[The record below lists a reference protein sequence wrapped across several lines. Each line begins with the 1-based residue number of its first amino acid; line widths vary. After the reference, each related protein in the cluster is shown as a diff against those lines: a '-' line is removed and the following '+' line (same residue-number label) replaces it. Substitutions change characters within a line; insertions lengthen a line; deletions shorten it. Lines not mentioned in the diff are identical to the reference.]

1 MYNED
6 TISENGG
13 ASNNQSLEDQ
23 QTVRHV
29 MKLFKKA
36 KKYRSRYDRN
46 WLHYYKMFR
55 GDQWDGIKMPRYRQK
70 EIINM
75 IWQAIQSNLPL
86 QTDVRPKLSFIPEEP
101 SDQPFAEV
109 LNKVSEFDWESNN
122 WLEQL
127 TNVILDGY
135 LYGTGISSQGYDPA
149 AMMGAG
155 SATYKSEDPF
165 YFYPDPEAEDVNC
178 KKCEYIIKAEP
189 VETERLKRAF
199 PEFSEDIKSDIRD
212 VIKSSKT
219 ALNDFKI
226 RTQATDREMPDIT
239 WTEGQEK
246 DRGQTLLIT
255 AYMKPSDTEE
265 VDEETDELEEDGSP
279 KVKVVVRKKYPYG
292 RKVVIACGIK
302 LGETELP
309 FDHGQFPFAKYVNYV
324 LPREFYGVSEVEQL
338 ESPQRIFN
346 KLINASLEILNYM
359 GNPIWITDTSSGV
372 DPHKLVNRTGLVVE
386 KEPNSEV
393 RREAGVQL
401 SGTALS
407 FIDRM
412 EQWFNNVAG
421 TQDVT
426 KGQTPGSV
434 TAASAIEQLQEA
446 ARTRIRQKQRNL
458 DVYLRKVGRQ
468 YVDVIL
474 EKYAAPRIVRVTN
487 NQDDAQFFKISM
499 SKEQDESG
507 EQKVSAIIQQY
518 KQGEDGTV
526 VADSEFKQMLISGRF
541 DVRVNTGSSLPF
553 AVADKEQKVLALYDR
568 QILDAE
574 EVLDALEYP
583 NREEILE
590 RLKQREQEALA
601 MAQQG
606 GQ

>member
-1 MYNED
+1 MYDND
-6 TISENGG
+6 TQLSENGG
-13 ASNNQSLEDQ
+13 ASNTQSLEDQ

-36 KKYRSRYDRN
+36 KKYRARYDRN

-75 IWQAIQSNLPL
+75 IWQAVQSNMPL
-86 QTDVRPKLSFIPEEP
+86 QTDVRPRLSFIPQDP
-101 SDQPFAEV
+101 SDQPFAEI
-109 LNKVSEFDWESNN
+109 LNKVSEHDWESQN

-127 TNVILDGY
+127 SCLILDGY
-135 LYGTGISSQGYDPA
+135 IYGTGISFQGYDSDA
-149 AMMGAG
+149 KMGEGA
-155 SATYKSEDPF
+155 ATYKSEDPF
-165 YFYPDPEAEDVNC
+165 YIYPDPEATDVNC
-178 KKCEYIIKAEP
+178 KKSEFIIKAEP

-199 PEFSEDIKSDIRD
+199 PEFEDEIKSDIRD

-246 DRGQTLLIT
+246 DRGMTLVIT
-255 AYMKPSDTEE
+255 AYMKPQDTEE
-265 VDEETDELEEDGSP
+265 VDEETEELEDDGSP
-279 KVKVVVRKKYPYG
+279 KVKTIVRKKFPYG
-292 RKVVIACGIK
+292 RKVVIACGLK
-302 LGETELP
+302 LMETELP
-309 FDHGQFPFAKYVNYV
+309 FQHGQFPFERYQNYI

-346 KLINASLEILNYM
+346 KLINASLEILNLM
-359 GNPIWITDTSSGV
+359 GNPIWVVDSSSGV
-372 DPHKLVNRTGLVVE
+372 DPHKLVNKTGLVVE

-393 RREAGVQL
+393 RREAGTQL

-412 EQWFNNVAG
+412 ESWFNNIAG

-426 KGQTPGSV
+426 RGQTPGSV
-434 TAASAIEQLQEA
+434 TAASAIEQLQDA
-446 ARTRIRQKQRNL
+446 AKTRIRQKQRNL
-458 DVYLRKVGRQ
+458 DVYLRKVGQQ
-468 YVDVIL
+468 YVDIIL
-474 EKYAAPRIVRVTN
+474 EKYSAPRIVRVTN
-487 NQDDAQFFKISM
+487 NEDDAQYFKLSVD
-499 SKEQDESG
+499 KDPDG
-507 EQKVSAIIQQY
+507 KVNAIVQHYNQR
-518 KQGEDGTV
+518 EDGTIV
-526 VADSEFKQMLISGRF
+526 PDNELKQMYIAGRF

-583 NREEILE
+583 NREEILQ
-590 RLKQREQEALA
+590 RLKEREEAAMMAAQQEA
-601 MAQQG
+601 
-606 GQ
+606 

>member
-1 MYNED
+1 MQNED
-6 TISENGG
+6 IQSENGG
-13 ASNNQSLEDQ
+13 ANNNQSLEDQ
-23 QTVRHV
+23 QCVRHV
-29 MKLFKKA
+29 MKLFKRA

-75 IWQAIQSNLPL
+75 VWQAIQSNMPL
-86 QTDVRPKLSFIPEEP
+86 QTDVRPKLSFIPEDP

-109 LNKVSEFDWESNN
+109 LNKISEHDWESNN

-127 TNVILDGY
+127 SCVILDGY
-135 LYGTGISSQGYDPA
+135 LYGTGISKQAYDPEA
-149 AMMGAG
+149 KMGVG
-155 SATYKSEDPF
+155 CATYKSIDPF
-165 YFYPDPEAEDVNC
+165 YFYPDPNAEDVNDS
-178 KKCEYIIKAEP
+178 KCEYVIFAEP
-189 VETERLKRAF
+189 VDTERLKRAF
-199 PEFSEDIKSDIRD
+199 PEFEDEIKADVRD

-246 DRGQTLLIT
+246 DRPMTLLIT
-255 AYMKPSDTEE
+255 AYMKPADMEKEDEETEE
-265 VDEETDELEEDGSP
+265 VDEDGTP
-279 KVKVVVRKKYPYG
+279 KVKTIVRKKFPYG
-292 RKVVIACGIK
+292 RKVIIASGLK
-302 LGETELP
+302 LFESELP
-309 FDHGQFPFAKYVNYV
+309 FQHGDFPFAKYVNYV

-393 RREAGVQL
+393 RREPGVQL

-412 EQWFNNVAG
+412 ESWFNNVAG
-421 TQDVT
+421 TQDVSR
-426 KGQTPGSV
+426 GQTPGSV
-434 TAASAIEQLQEA
+434 TAASAIEQLQDA

-458 DVYLRKVGRQ
+458 DAYLRKVGQQ
-468 YVDVIL
+468 YVDIIL
-474 EKYAAPRIVRVTN
+474 EKYSAPRIVRVTN
-487 NQDDAQFFKISM
+487 NNDDAQYF
-499 SKEQDESG
+499 
-507 EQKVSAIIQQY
+507 KVSISQADGEEKVNAIIHQY
-518 KQGEDGTV
+518 REKDDGTIV
-526 VADSEFKQMLISGRF
+526 PDNELKQMYIAGRF

-553 AVADKEQKVLALYDR
+553 ARSDKEEKVLALFDR

-574 EVLDALEYP
+574 EVLNAMEYP
-583 NREEILE
+583 NREEILV
-590 RLKQREQEALA
+590 RLKEREEQALA
-601 MAQQG
+601 MAQQEG
-606 GQ
+606 A